1 MKQFFFSAILFGMIV
16 LMTACSNDDAP
27 ATRSDDATN
36 AKTVLVYM
44 AGKNDLSGALE
55 RNLKQIKEGSK
66 HIGKNDNLLV
76 FVRRNAGLE
85 EPWLARIKNGEVT
98 DSLSLSD
105 MGITS
110 SDGQNRASDPVV
122 MEGVMRYAFNHY
134 PAMNGNYGLVLWGHG
149 TGWLMEQEVTP
160 KNSRRGFGV
169 DVGDYNASKDYR
181 WINITTMAN
190 ILKGLPHLKFIM
202 GDCCHLMCLENL
214 YELRNTCDYIIG
226 SPAEIPSN
234 GAPYEDIVP
243 DFFTDGKFYSNI
255 VSKYYSYMR
264 GSLPLAAVKTSE
276 MDNVAQATHQALQ
289 AVKEKIGNGF
299 ADMKGTIH
307 YLYYGSGSAEFNPD
321 YNIFYDAGDFIHT
334 YAPQDVYQQWRQI
347 FDRAVVD
354 RRMATQWMTNKS
366 WSKYYSDFT
375 VTEDKFHG
383 VSMFV
388 SQDPSRGDYRRYN
401 EDIKQMEWYGVV
413 GGI

>member
-1 MKQFFFSAILFGMIV
+1 MKQFFISAIMFGLMV

-27 ATRSDDATN
+27 ATRGEDTAN

-44 AGKNDLSGALE
+44 AGRNDLTGALD
-55 RNLKQIKEGSK
+55 RNLEQIKEGSK
-66 HIGKNDNLLV
+66 QIGKNDNLLV
-76 FVRRNAGLE
+76 FVRRNNKNE
-85 EPWLARIKNGEVT
+85 TPWLARIKNGEVT

-105 MGITS
+105 MGISS
-110 SDGQNRASDPVV
+110 SDGQDRASDPVV
-122 MEGVMRYAFNHY
+122 MEGVLRYAFNHY

-149 TGWLMEQEVTP
+149 TGWLMDDEVKP
-160 KNSRRGFGV
+160 QKGRRALGV
-169 DVGDYNASKDYR
+169 DIGNNSGDKR

-190 ILKGLPHLKFIM
+190 VLKGLPHMKFIM

-214 YELRNTCDYIIG
+214 YELRSTCDYIIG
-226 SPAEIPSN
+226 SPAEIPGN
-234 GAPYEDIVP
+234 GAPYEQIVP
-243 DFFTDGKFYSNI
+243 DFFADGKFYSNI
-255 VSKYYSYMR
+255 VGKYYKYMR

-276 MDNVAQATHQALQ
+276 MDNVAQATRQALQ
-289 AVKEKIGNGF
+289 AVKEKNGNGY

-307 YLYYGSGSAEFNPD
+307 YLYYGSGSAAFNPD

-334 YAPQDVYQQWRQI
+334 YAPQDIYQQWRQI

-388 SQDPSRGDYRRYN
+388 SQDPSCGDYRRYN

>member
-1 MKQFFFSAILFGMIV
+1 
-16 LMTACSNDDAP
+16 
-27 ATRSDDATN
+27 
-36 AKTVLVYM
+36 
-44 AGKNDLSGALE
+44 
-55 RNLKQIKEGSK
+55 
-66 HIGKNDNLLV
+66 
-76 FVRRNAGLE
+76 
-85 EPWLARIKNGEVT
+85 
-98 DSLSLSD
+98 
-105 MGITS
+105 MGISS
-110 SDGQNRASDPVV
+110 SDGQDRASDPVV
-122 MEGVMRYAFNHY
+122 MEGVLRYAFNHY

-149 TGWLMEQEVTP
+149 TGWLMDDEVKP
-160 KNSRRGFGV
+160 QKGRRAFGV
-169 DVGDYNASKDYR
+169 DIGNNSGDKR

-190 ILKGLPHLKFIM
+190 VLKGLPHMKFIM

-214 YELRNTCDYIIG
+214 YELRSTCDYIIG
-226 SPAEIPSN
+226 SPAEIPGN
-234 GAPYEDIVP
+234 GAPYEQIVP
-243 DFFTDGKFYSNI
+243 DFFADGKFYSNI
-255 VSKYYSYMR
+255 VGKYYKYMR

-276 MDNVAQATHQALQ
+276 MDNVAQATRQALQ
-289 AVKEKIGNGF
+289 AVKEKNGNGY

-307 YLYYGSGSAEFNPD
+307 YLYYGSGSAAFNPD

-334 YAPQDVYQQWRQI
+334 YAPQDIYQQWRQI

-388 SQDPSRGDYRRYN
+388 SQDPSCGDYRRYN

>member
-1 MKQFFFSAILFGMIV
+1 MKQFFISAILFGMMV

-27 ATRSDDATN
+27 ATRGEDTAN

-44 AGKNDLSGALE
+44 AGRNDLTGALD
-55 RNLKQIKEGSK
+55 RNLEQIKEGSK
-66 HIGKNDNLLV
+66 QIGKNDNLLV
-76 FVRRNAGLE
+76 FVRRNNKNE
-85 EPWLARIKNGEVT
+85 TPWLARIKNGELT

-105 MGITS
+105 MGISS
-110 SDGQNRASDPVV
+110 SDGQDRASDPVV
-122 MEGVMRYAFNHY
+122 MEGVLRYAFNHY

-149 TGWLMEQEVTP
+149 TGWLMDDEVKP
-160 KNSRRGFGV
+160 QKGRRAFGV
-169 DVGDYNASKDYR
+169 DIGNNNGDKR

-190 ILKGLPHLKFIM
+190 VLKGLPHMKFIM

-214 YELRNTCDYIIG
+214 YELRSTCDYIIG
-226 SPAEIPSN
+226 SPAEIPGN
-234 GAPYEDIVP
+234 GAPYEQIVP
-243 DFFTDGKFYSNI
+243 DFFADGKFYSNI
-255 VSKYYSYMR
+255 VGKYYKYMR

-276 MDNVAQATHQALQ
+276 MDNVAQATRQALQ
-289 AVKEKIGNGF
+289 AVKEKNGNGY

-307 YLYYGSGSAEFNPD
+307 YLYSGSGSAEFNPD
-321 YNIFYDAGDFIHT
+321 YNIFYDAGDFIRT
-334 YAPQDVYQQWRQI
+334 YAPQDVYQQWRQV
-347 FDRAVVD
+347 FDRAVID

-388 SQDPSRGDYRRYN
+388 SQDPSCGDYRRYN

>member
-1 MKQFFFSAILFGMIV
+1 MKQFFISAIMFGLMV

-27 ATRSDDATN
+27 ATRGEDTAN

-44 AGKNDLSGALE
+44 AGRNDLTGALD
-55 RNLKQIKEGSK
+55 RNLEQIKEGSK
-66 HIGKNDNLLV
+66 QIGKNDNLLV
-76 FVRRNAGLE
+76 FVRRNNKNE
-85 EPWLARIKNGEVT
+85 TPWLARIKNGEVT

-105 MGITS
+105 MGISS
-110 SDGQNRASDPVV
+110 SDGQERASDPVV
-122 MEGVMRYAFNHY
+122 MEGVLRYAFNHY

-149 TGWLMEQEVTP
+149 TGWLMDDEVKP
-160 KNSRRGFGV
+160 QKGRRAFGADLGNSS
-169 DVGDYNASKDYR
+169 GDKR

-190 ILKGLPHLKFIM
+190 VLKGLPHMKFIM

-214 YELRNTCDYIIG
+214 YELRSTCDYIIG
-226 SPAEIPSN
+226 SPAEIPGN
-234 GAPYEDIVP
+234 GAPYEQIVP
-243 DFFTDGKFYSNI
+243 DFFADGKFYSNI
-255 VSKYYSYMR
+255 VGKYYKYMR

-276 MDNVAQATHQALQ
+276 MDNVAQATRQALQ
-289 AVKEKIGNGF
+289 AVKEKNGNGY

-307 YLYYGSGSAEFNPD
+307 YLYYGSGSAAFNPD

-334 YAPQDVYQQWRQI
+334 YAPQDIYQQWRQI

-375 VTEDKFHG
+375 VTKDKFHG

-388 SQDPSRGDYRRYN
+388 SQDPSCGDYRRYN